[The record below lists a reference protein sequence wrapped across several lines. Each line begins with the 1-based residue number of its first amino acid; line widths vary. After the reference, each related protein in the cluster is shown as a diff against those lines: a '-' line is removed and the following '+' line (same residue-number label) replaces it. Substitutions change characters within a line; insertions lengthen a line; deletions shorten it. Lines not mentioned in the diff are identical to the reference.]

1 VAHLTEGTLRRM
13 VDDPDARSGAD
24 AAHLEGCPECQAQFK
39 VVSADARSIATLLA
53 VPEARVDVGR
63 SFERVMQHRK
73 SQPALVRFPILRPS
87 ARPLTLAFVAAIA
100 AGALVVMAFTFAG
113 LFFKPTT
120 VKAVPVT
127 VADMQALSELSNYG
141 TLAWTKEPQLQATTS
156 AADASAAAGGLSLPT
171 VAKLPDGVSTTVT
184 YGGMSEAV
192 ATFTFSADK
201 AAASAAAQ
209 GKTLPKMPTGMDGA
223 TLTLTV
229 GPAVGEVYGNL
240 QKPGSATNDINLP
253 QLIVVKSASPTAKS
267 TQVSVTDLENFI
279 LAQPGISA
287 ELKAAIQAIGDPS
300 TTLLIPVPIQYATST
315 QVTIQGSD
323 GVALGDNTGVGA
335 GVVWVKD
342 GYVYVVVGSI
352 KRDDAVTIANNLK

>member
-1 VAHLTEGTLRRM
+1 M
-13 VDDPDARSGAD
+13 VDDRDARSGAD
-24 AAHLEGCPECQAQFK
+24 AAHLEGCAECQAHFK
-39 VVSADARSIATLLA
+39 AVAEDARSISTLLA

-63 SFERVMQHRK
+63 AFEQVMQHRK

-100 AGALVVMAFTFAG
+100 AGALVVVAFTFAG

-127 VADMQALSELSNYG
+127 EADMQALSELSNYG
-141 TLAWTKEPQLQATTS
+141 TLTWTKEPQLQAATS
-156 AADASAAAGGLSLPT
+156 AADASAAAGGVSLPT
-171 VAKLPDGVSTTVT
+171 VTQPPAGVSTVT

-201 AAASAAAQ
+201 AAATAAAQ
-209 GKTLPKMPTGMDGA
+209 GKALPKMPAGMDGA

-229 GPAVGEVYGNL
+229 GPAVGELYGNL
-240 QKPGSATNDINLP
+240 QKPGSGTNDINLP
-253 QLIVVKSASPTAKS
+253 KLVVVKSATPTAKS
-267 TQVSVTDLENFI
+267 TRVSVTDLENFI

-300 TTLLIPVPIQYATST
+300 TTLLIPVPVPYATST
-315 QVTIQGSD
+315 QVTVQGVD
-323 GVALGDNTGVGA
+323 AVALGDNTGVGA
-335 GVVWVKD
+335 GVGW
-342 GYVYVVVGSI
+342 G
-352 KRDDAVTIANNLK
+352 

>member
-1 VAHLTEGTLRRM
+1 M
-13 VDDPDARSGAD
+13 VDDRDARSGAD
-24 AAHLEGCPECQAQFK
+24 AAHLEGCAECQAHFK
-39 VVSADARSIATLLA
+39 AVAEDARSISTLLA

-63 SFERVMQHRK
+63 AFEQVMQHRK

-100 AGALVVMAFTFAG
+100 AGALVVVAFTFAG

-141 TLAWTKEPQLQATTS
+141 TLTWTKEPQLQAATS

-171 VAKLPDGVSTTVT
+171 VTKPPDGVSTVT

-201 AAASAAAQ
+201 AAATAAAQ
-209 GKTLPKMPTGMDGA
+209 GKALPKMPAGMDGA

-229 GPAVGEVYGNL
+229 GPAVGELYGNL
-240 QKPGSATNDINLP
+240 QKPGSGTNDINLP
-253 QLIVVKSASPTAKS
+253 KLVVVKSATPTAKS
-267 TQVSVTDLENFI
+267 TRVSVTDLENFI

-300 TTLLIPVPIQYATST
+300 TTLLIPVPVPYATST
-315 QVTIQGSD
+315 QVTVQGVD
-323 GVALGDNTGVGA
+323 AVALGDNTGLRA
-335 GVVWVKD
+335 GVGW
-342 GYVYVVVGSI
+342 G
-352 KRDDAVTIANNLK
+352 